1 MNRPLRLLFLT
12 PSAGRTGSEM
22 ALWNVLHRFDRSRFQ
37 AAVYCE
43 RPGPLLPELP
53 PDVPGFTSPFQGSP
67 PRKLWAKMRH
77 GAGIRVYEKFIDD
90 LTHSFRPDAWY
101 INTINMAY
109 HVHSAKRL
117 GVPVVGHV
125 HEISHLLYQDVSAL
139 DMAALVEYARLL
151 LCGSGQVRDELQ
163 VMGANRV
170 EVLYPPV
177 DLTAL
182 QPDLIRAQELRRG
195 LGIADTDFVWLMS
208 GTPIYRKGLDRV
220 PAIARRLPPHTHLIW
235 TGGIAVPNASFFLVQ
250 KQLEREDRGNVHFV
264 GAQTTDYANYLAA
277 ANGFVLTSR
286 EEAFGM
292 VNVEAAY
299 LGKPIVSFDAGGIR
313 EIMTPGMG
321 LIVPQGDV
329 PGLVAAMKAV
339 MDGTYAFDPAAAR
352 ARALHFSSDRLI
364 GDWQRIVGSFL

>member
-1 MNRPLRLLFLT
+1 
-12 PSAGRTGSEM
+12 
-22 ALWNVLHRFDRSRFQ
+22 
-37 AAVYCE
+37 
-43 RPGPLLPELP
+43 
-53 PDVPGFTSPFQGSP
+53 
-67 PRKLWAKMRH
+67 MRH
-77 GAGIRVYEKFIDD
+77 GAGIRVYERFIDD
-90 LTHSFRPDAWY
+90 LSHSFRPDAWY

-139 DMAALVEYARLL
+139 DMGTLVQYARLL
-151 LCGSGQVRDELQ
+151 LCGSGQVRDELS

-177 DLTAL
+177 DLAAL
-182 QPDLIRAQELRRG
+182 RPDPARAQELRRQW
-195 LGIADTDFVWLMS
+195 GIDDTDFVWLMS
-208 GTPIYRKGLDRV
+208 GTPIYRKGLDLI
-220 PAIARRLPPHTHLIW
+220 PAIARLLPPRTHLIW
-235 TGGIAVPNASFFLVQ
+235 TGGIAIPNASFFLVQ
-250 KQLEREDRGNVHFV
+250 KQLEREGRGNVHFV

-292 VNVEAAY
+292 VNIEAAY
-299 LGKPIVSFDAGGIR
+299 LGKPIVAFDAGGVR

-321 LIVPQGDV
+321 IIVPLGHV
-329 PGLVAAMKAV
+329 PGLVEAMKAV

-352 ARALHFSSDRLI
+352 ARALDFSSDRLV
-364 GDWQRIVGSFL
+364 GEWERIMSGFL